1 MVSSIPS
8 HIFLRSC
15 WNGLLQAEE
24 VIEFCSMAFGYVAFY
39 NLHII
44 EVLVRL
50 LMKNIPKMLYLCGC
64 DYAIDVET

>member
-1 MVSSIPS
+1 MPFYGTDYVKCI
-8 HIFLRSC
+8 
-15 WNGLLQAEE
+15 GY
-24 VIEFCSMAFGYVAFY
+24 CSMAFGYVAFY

-64 DYAIDVET
+64 DYAIDEET